1 MTISEVTER
10 VHAMGQAWEQF
21 KQVNN
26 QRLREIER
34 KGNADPL
41 YHEHLQRI
49 GDALDHQKRRMDQ
62 LETAHA
68 RPGVDVSG
76 KKAFAEDSSEYRA
89 AFTNYLRKGMEA
101 GLENIQ
107 LKTLS
112 VGGASGAEG
121 GYLVTPHMSET
132 ITQIVRESSPLR
144 ALAGVETISHDTLDL
159 IEDTGEMQ
167 AVWVDEDDARD
178 VTTNPLFGKRTIETH
193 EMYANPRATQKLI
206 DDASVDI
213 EGWVSQKVA
222 ERFARLE
229 ATAFISGDGDKKPTG
244 ILSYAAGTSWGQIEQ
259 LNSAAA
265 GSIAA
270 DDVIRLYYRLKD
282 EYAKNATFL
291 MNRTTVQALRLLK
304 DTGSDQYIW
313 QPGLA
318 LGTPDT
324 LLGVPVALASDMPGV
339 AANNL
344 AIAVG
349 DFKRG
354 YMIVDRVG
362 IRMLRDPYTAKP
374 FVLFYT
380 TKRVGGEVV
389 NFEAIKLL
397 KVAA

>member
-1 MTISEVTER
+1 MSIVEVTER
-10 VHAMGQAWEQF
+10 VHAMGNAWEQF
-21 KQVNN
+21 KQVNDS
-26 QRLREIER
+26 RLREIER

-41 YHEHLQRI
+41 YNEHLKRI

-62 LETAHA
+62 METAHA
-68 RPGVDVSG
+68 RPGVEASG
-76 KKAFAEDSSEYRA
+76 TKHAFEDSEYRA
-89 AFTNYLRKGMEA
+89 AFTNYMRKGMES
-101 GLENIQ
+101 GLENIH

-112 VGGASGAEG
+112 VSGAAGAEG

-132 ITQIVRESSPLR
+132 ITQIVRESSPMR
-144 ALAGVETISHDTLDL
+144 ALASVETISHDTLDV
-159 IEDTGEMQ
+159 IEDSGEMQ

-178 VTTNPLFGKRTIETH
+178 VTDNALFGKRTIETH

-229 ATAFISGDGDKKPTG
+229 ATAFISGDGVKKPTG

-259 LNSAAA
+259 LTSATSATVKT
-265 GSIAA
+265 
-270 DDVIRLYYRLKD
+270 DDVIKLFYKLKD

-304 DTGSDQYIW
+304 DTASDQYIW

-324 LLGVPVALASDMPGV
+324 LLGVPVALASDMPAV
-339 AANNL
+339 ASNNL

-354 YMIVDRVG
+354 YMVVDRVG

-380 TKRVGGEVV
+380 TKRVGGEVT